1 MNKIIFKERLIQIR
15 KQKFSS
21 QRAFADR
28 YKEKFGCLRK
38 PRTNEEDYD
47 MFGTIQAWE
56 QGKSIP
62 SAEAICNICDLLDC
76 DADYLLGRM
85 DERNHDIKEIREYTG
100 LSEEA
105 INVLHQLLHSVPFKY
120 ESVQYTRI
128 LSSLFITESFRSF
141 LEQLW
146 DLDSCFKQR
155 EAVQNELVNDLGE
168 ELFNEAVNIYKGPS
182 DYFQLDLPEE
192 VYVAI
197 GKLED
202 AIDKQR
208 ESGIDDEIK
217 VARYELWKKFE
228 LLIDNIYS
236 KN

>member
-1 MNKIIFKERLIQIR
+1 MNKTIFKERLIQMR

-56 QGKSIP
+56 QGKSVP
-62 SAEAICNICDLLDC
+62 SAEALCNICDLLDC

-105 INVLHQLLHSVPFKY
+105 ITVLHQLLQSFPFKY
-120 ESVQYTRI
+120 ESVEHTRI
-128 LSSLFITESFRSF
+128 LSSLFTTESFRSF

-146 DLDSCFKQR
+146 DLDSCFTQR
-155 EAVQNELVNDLGE
+155 DAVWNELVNDLGE
-168 ELFNEAVNIYKGPS
+168 ERFNEAVNIYKGSS
-182 DYFQLDLPEE
+182 DYFQLDLPEQ
-192 VYVAI
+192 VCVAI
-197 GKLED
+197 GKLENT
-202 AIDKQR
+202 IDKQH
-208 ESGIDDEIK
+208 ESGIDDKIK
-217 VARYELWKKFE
+217 VARYELLRRFE
-228 LLIDNIYS
+228 VLINDIYPE
-236 KN
+236 N